1 MPAGAARA
9 ETEVSR
15 SRFIAS
21 LDYADSPA
29 AARAFLAR
37 IRGEFPDASHNVS
50 AFVCGGAPATG
61 ATGAGAIRGGAG
73 SARVESCSDDG
84 EPPGTSGRPLL
95 AAIRGSGMGN
105 VAVVVT
111 RYFGGV
117 LLGTGGLAR
126 AYAEAGKAVLA
137 VAGRAELAELARMG
151 LVLHYHLLEPVRK
164 AVAEAGALIV
174 SEEFAESVA
183 MEIDLAAAGR
193 ETFARRLADLSSGSL
208 VPAFRGTRVARLPV
222 R

>member
-50 AFVCGGAPATG
+50 AFVCGGVPA
-61 ATGAGAIRGGAG
+61 AGAGTP
-73 SARVESCSDDG
+73 ARARTESCSDDG
-84 EPPGTSGRPLL
+84 EPAGTSGRPLL
-95 AAIRGSGMGN
+95 AAIRGAGMGN
-105 VAVVVT
+105 VVVVVT

-137 VAGRAELAELARMG
+137 VAGRTELAKLARMG
-151 LVLHYHLLEPVRK
+151 LVLPYHLLEPVRK
-164 AVAEAGALIV
+164 AAAEAGALIV

-208 VPAFRGTRVARLPV
+208 APVFRGIRTARLPIA
-222 R
+222 